1 MILAG
6 GKQPTYDKLSP
17 MQWSQDIVATA
28 LEEKDPIV
36 RENMLK
42 HFISIAQDAIKV
54 SYPTARRA
62 HGILLQEI
70 EKGVCTWKDLDLV
83 KKIRSR
89 NTQKFASP
97 VGNGKQTSEATEK
110 NLICKLYNKGT
121 CMVEKS
127 EHMEKG
133 INYQHFCSHC
143 FSACDKKFEHP
154 RTQCLR
160 LKREGKLDEN
170 VQHI

>member
-1 MILAG
+1 
-6 GKQPTYDKLSP
+6 
-17 MQWSQDIVATA
+17 
-28 LEEKDPIV
+28 
-36 RENMLK
+36 MLK
-42 HFISIAQDAIKV
+42 YFTSIEQDAIEV

-70 EKGVCTWKDLDLV
+70 EKSVSTWKDFDLV
-83 KKIRSR
+83 EKFRSR
-89 NTQKFASP
+89 STQRFASP
-97 VGNGKQTSEATEK
+97 VGNVKQTPEVEDK

-121 CMVEKS
+121 CRIKKT
-127 EHMEKG
+127 EHIEKG

-143 FSACDKKFEHP
+143 FLVCGKKFEHP
-154 RTQCLR
+154 QTQCLK